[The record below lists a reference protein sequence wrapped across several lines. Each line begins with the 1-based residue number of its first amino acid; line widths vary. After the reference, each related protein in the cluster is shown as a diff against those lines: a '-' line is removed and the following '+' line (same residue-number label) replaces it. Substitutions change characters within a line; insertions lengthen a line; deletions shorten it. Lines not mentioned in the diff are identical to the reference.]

1 MSSFSE
7 GFFYFLAPL
16 YAKIRKGGE
25 PEIVANQNLRRN
37 SLE

>member
-16 YAKIRKGGE
+16 YAKIRKGGKPVLVPIPDRKE
-25 PEIVANQNLRRN
+25 TI
-37 SLE
+37 